1 MNMKLRNDIIIVS
14 VYLLTGF
21 LWIYFSD
28 KLPGYLSEYSI
39 GINFTKY
46 QTYKGLLYVTITGI
60 LLLLMLRSNNKILG
74 RSLEKLKKNQQ
85 VLRQSEEKYRVLYHE
100 SPGLK
105 VIYDI
110 DTLNILDVNS
120 AATQDYGY
128 SIEEFRKMSVLDLC
142 PQQEFKDKLHAVNK
156 DDKIVRIGVFNHT
169 NKDGTIRVVDIMG
182 HKVVFNGKT
191 CILLLANDI
200 TERLDALRQL
210 EENQKKLSA
219 AQKIARI
226 GYWQLNMSNN
236 KLFWSDE
243 VYTIW
248 GANKI
253 TFHPDYDSYVNTIH
267 PDDIPEFKIKAAA
280 LMEKGEIFDFQH
292 RIVRPDGTTR
302 WVHEKGQGIKDQS
315 GNLSL
320 LEGTVQDITEQKLS
334 ELALEEINQRYQ
346 YVTKAT
352 FDAVWDWDIVN
363 DVIIWGEGFSEIF
376 GYKLNE
382 LKKDISS
389 WTDHIHPED
398 QAYVIQSINSF
409 INGTETIWQ
418 SEYKYMKAD
427 GTYAIVQD
435 RGYAVR
441 DNKGRVTRIVGAM
454 QDITR
459 QKEEEQRL
467 KLLESVITNA
477 NDAVMITEAEPIDMP
492 GPKIIYVN
500 DAFTRMTGY
509 TSEEVVG
516 KTPRVL
522 QGPKTDKLKL
532 EHVRQYLKK
541 WQPCTATVINYKKNG
556 EEFWNSF
563 SISPVADKTGWY
575 THWISIERDVTES
588 MRESVQK
595 EFLASLALSF
605 NLHTSLDE
613 TLLDILKKLVDFGG
627 FCLAEAWLVDGIA
640 ENINL
645 VAQYPTSDLTRLF
658 YRESNHI
665 HSMALNEGIA
675 GITWSTKE
683 IQYWDDLQNT
693 ANFIRKDAARVSGV
707 KAVYGI
713 PLLYNDELLGV
724 LVLGRNKKEPEDPT
738 FARLADLIKTSFGA
752 ELRHKQKEEQLD
764 QFFNFSPDVI
774 CVLGNDGYFKRV
786 NPATCNLLEY
796 KAEEMVNKY
805 AIDFLH
811 PDDVERSTR
820 ELGLLSQGN
829 STMNFENRF
838 ITKTGKVKW
847 FSWTAA
853 PYTEKGLLFCA
864 GKDVTDKVI
873 LENRLKKAH
882 DIARIGVWEIDM
894 EANSIFWSDIA
905 RQIHQV
911 PQDFIPDTG
920 NTMGFFEGDSMK
932 GITDAITN
940 AIENGIAFD
949 DEFQLRTYTGTLIW
963 VRLIGEAEFIAGKC
977 VRVYGSIQDITERH
991 NYTEAIERQN
1001 EKLREI
1007 AWIQSHEVRAPLA
1020 SIMGLAMLIK
1030 DGTVKKESESAD
1042 KVLDDIVKSAA
1053 DLDAV
1058 IRKISEKANTPG

>member
-1 MNMKLRNDIIIVS
+1 
-14 VYLLTGF
+14 
-21 LWIYFSD
+21 
-28 KLPGYLSEYSI
+28 
-39 GINFTKY
+39 
-46 QTYKGLLYVTITGI
+46 
-60 LLLLMLRSNNKILG
+60 
-74 RSLEKLKKNQQ
+74 
-85 VLRQSEEKYRVLYHE
+85 
-100 SPGLK
+100 
-105 VIYDI
+105 
-110 DTLNILDVNS
+110 
-120 AATQDYGY
+120 
-128 SIEEFRKMSVLDLC
+128 
-142 PQQEFKDKLHAVNK
+142 
-156 DDKIVRIGVFNHT
+156 
-169 NKDGTIRVVDIMG
+169 
-182 HKVVFNGKT
+182 
-191 CILLLANDI
+191 
-200 TERLDALRQL
+200 
-210 EENQKKLSA
+210 
-219 AQKIARI
+219 
-226 GYWQLNMSNN
+226 
-236 KLFWSDE
+236 
-243 VYTIW
+243 
-248 GANKI
+248 
-253 TFHPDYDSYVNTIH
+253 
-267 PDDIPEFKIKAAA
+267 
-280 LMEKGEIFDFQH
+280 
-292 RIVRPDGTTR
+292 
-302 WVHEKGQGIKDQS
+302 
-315 GNLSL
+315 
-320 LEGTVQDITEQKLS
+320 
-334 ELALEEINQRYQ
+334 
-346 YVTKAT
+346 
-352 FDAVWDWDIVN
+352 
-363 DVIIWGEGFSEIF
+363 
-376 GYKLNE
+376 
-382 LKKDISS
+382 
-389 WTDHIHPED
+389 
-398 QAYVIQSINSF
+398 
-409 INGTETIWQ
+409 
-418 SEYKYMKAD
+418 
-427 GTYAIVQD
+427 
-435 RGYAVR
+435 
-441 DNKGRVTRIVGAM
+441 
-454 QDITR
+454 
-459 QKEEEQRL
+459 
-467 KLLESVITNA
+467 
-477 NDAVMITEAEPIDMP
+477 
-492 GPKIIYVN
+492 
-500 DAFTRMTGY
+500 
-509 TSEEVVG
+509 
-516 KTPRVL
+516 
-522 QGPKTDKLKL
+522 
-532 EHVRQYLKK
+532 
-541 WQPCTATVINYKKNG
+541 
-556 EEFWNSF
+556 
-563 SISPVADKTGWY
+563 
-575 THWISIERDVTES
+575 
-588 MRESVQK
+588 
-595 EFLASLALSF
+595 
-605 NLHTSLDE
+605 
-613 TLLDILKKLVDFGG
+613 
-627 FCLAEAWLVDGIA
+627 
-640 ENINL
+640 
-645 VAQYPTSDLTRLF
+645 
-658 YRESNHI
+658 
-665 HSMALNEGIA
+665 MALNEGIA

-707 KAVYGI
+707 EAVYGI